1 LYIVVLENLITAT
14 VEKVEDLGNYKL
26 LTTKIGELVIK
37 SKIKREIEVS
47 SEKVELHIPHDKCC
61 IYENERLI

>member
-1 LYIVVLENLITAT
+1 LYIVVLDTPSFLEAT
-14 VEKVEDLGNYKL
+14 EILLVSAKVDL
-26 LTTKIGELVIK
+26 
-37 SKIKREIEVS
+37 IKREIEVS